1 MAGVSYARRYAQA
14 ALELALEH
22 QELEIWRRD
31 LDLLAQVWAD
41 ADVRA
46 YLEDVRIGKQARLDR
61 ARARLGSYLG
71 SRPLN
76 MLLLLIA
83 RGRTSLIPYIAR
95 QFADL
100 ERQRERTIVAQV
112 TSAAPLTPEQ
122 EQALVAQLATST
134 GKDVQLQTAQDPT
147 LLGGLVIRVGDQL
160 LDLSVAGRL
169 RRMREQVVGRNGASR
184 S

>member
-1 MAGVSYARRYAQA
+1 MAGVTYARRYAQA

-22 QELEIWRRD
+22 DELEVWRRD
-31 LDLLAQVWAD
+31 LGLLAQLWAD
-41 ADVRA
+41 TDLRA
-46 YLEDVRIGKQARLDR
+46 YLEDVRISKQARLDR

-71 SRPLN
+71 PRALN
-76 MLLLLIA
+76 MVLLLIA

-95 QFADL
+95 HFEDL
-100 ERQRERTIVAQV
+100 ERQREQTIVAQV
-112 TSAAPLTPEQ
+112 TSAVPLSPQQ
-122 EQALVAQLATST
+122 EQSLVAQLAQQT
-134 GKDVQLQTAQDPT
+134 GKEVQLQTTQDPT

-169 RRMREQVVGRNGASR
+169 RRMREQVVGRNGAVR